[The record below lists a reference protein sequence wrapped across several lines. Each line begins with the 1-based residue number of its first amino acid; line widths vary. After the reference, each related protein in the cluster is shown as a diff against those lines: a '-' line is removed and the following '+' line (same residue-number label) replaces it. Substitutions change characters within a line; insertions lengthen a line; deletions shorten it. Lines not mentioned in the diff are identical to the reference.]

1 MDADGILSWLAL
13 VCTEFIFLKVSF
25 EFFLASDIDINPW
38 KVLTPFKVLI
48 LPGENKITNT
58 TFEPNLKQA
67 LLNSDQHGK
76 Y

>member
-1 MDADGILSWLAL
+1 M
-13 VCTEFIFLKVSF
+13 SF

>member
-1 MDADGILSWLAL
+1 MQTEYFHDLHLSVQNLFSWKWVLN
-13 VCTEFIFLKVSF
+13 
-25 EFFLASDIDINPW
+25 FFLASDIDINPW

-58 TFEPNLKQA
+58 TFEPNFKQA